1 MEFVYSKNGVQI
13 RLTEER
19 WVHIIE
25 EHTEMAGYYYEV
37 LEAITDPQSIYQGIK
52 GEYIAIKPIEK
63 GKYIVVIYRE
73 IDKGDGFIITAFL
86 TKREKQ
92 FEKRVKIWP

>member
-63 GKYIVVIYRE
+63 GKYCGYLSRNRQ
-73 IDKGDGFIITAFL
+73 GGWFYYHCF
-86 TKREKQ
+86 
-92 FEKRVKIWP
+92 FN